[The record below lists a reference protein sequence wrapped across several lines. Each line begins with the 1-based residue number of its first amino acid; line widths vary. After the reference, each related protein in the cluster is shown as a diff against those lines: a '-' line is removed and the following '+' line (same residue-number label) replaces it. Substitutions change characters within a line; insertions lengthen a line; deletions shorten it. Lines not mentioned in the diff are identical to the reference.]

1 MRRMYQ
7 PKLKFKS
14 GMSLPMIFQE
24 ERAECGHACVAMIAH
39 FWGHKLDLNGLRRLS
54 QPSSRG
60 ITLRQIDHIFE
71 GLGFKTRAIRV
82 SLSELHLVKTPAV
95 LHWNMNHFVVLKK
108 VKHNKLIVHDP
119 AVGVRVCDW
128 DECHH
133 AFTGIVLEVDKAE
146 RFQAISGRSRLR
158 MGAILNTVTGLTR
171 ILGLLLLLSILI
183 ESMQLLNPLLVQYV
197 TDHVVGSNYLN
208 QLYTLGVGFC
218 LFALLQGLVEY
229 TRSHLVLYTTM
240 HMTESFTSN
249 VFNHLLSLPLSFF
262 EARDMGDIQS
272 KFQSIDHIKTKLS
285 TDFVQTILDGI
296 MIILTLSVMFLY
308 SYALASMVIVAMSI
322 YTLFIYI
329 SFREYKNQAVAAIA
343 LYAKSTSNFLETL
356 RAIVPIKCFLKER
369 LRFNSWRNHYIEAL
383 NHDISVTRLQ
393 IRYRILNQVLFH
405 FEHILVMC
413 VGADLVLDTRL
424 TIGMLL
430 AFLAYRQLLVSKFS
444 SFIKQVF
451 EYQLMTLQLD
461 RLNDLLCQDPEVL
474 PRGIGFIEQH
484 KATICLKNLSFQ
496 YSSQDKMILDNI
508 SFEIGAG
515 EKIAIIGPSGCGKS
529 TLLKLLMGLEQPS
542 AGDILVND
550 LPLRVFGL
558 QNFREVSASVMQDDS
573 LFTGSILENITFFSD
588 EANMDKI
595 YRVAQLV
602 CIHDAIL
609 AMPMGYQ
616 SLIGHMGSTMSGGQK
631 QRILLA
637 RALYQEPKILF
648 LDEATSHL
656 DVVAEQAINKA
667 LKTLQIT
674 QIMVAHRPE
683 TIKMADRII
692 DLSENSA

>member
-1 MRRMYQ
+1 
-7 PKLKFKS
+7 
-14 GMSLPMIFQE
+14 
-24 ERAECGHACVAMIAH
+24 
-39 FWGHKLDLNGLRRLS
+39 
-54 QPSSRG
+54 
-60 ITLRQIDHIFE
+60 
-71 GLGFKTRAIRV
+71 
-82 SLSELHLVKTPAV
+82 
-95 LHWNMNHFVVLKK
+95 
-108 VKHNKLIVHDP
+108 
-119 AVGVRVCDW
+119 
-128 DECHH
+128 
-133 AFTGIVLEVDKAE
+133 
-146 RFQAISGRSRLR
+146 
-158 MGAILNTVTGLTR
+158 
-171 ILGLLLLLSILI
+171 
-183 ESMQLLNPLLVQYV
+183 
-197 TDHVVGSNYLN
+197 
-208 QLYTLGVGFC
+208 
-218 LFALLQGLVEY
+218 
-229 TRSHLVLYTTM
+229 
-240 HMTESFTSN
+240 
-249 VFNHLLSLPLSFF
+249 
-262 EARDMGDIQS
+262 
-272 KFQSIDHIKTKLS
+272 
-285 TDFVQTILDGI
+285 
-296 MIILTLSVMFLY
+296 
-308 SYALASMVIVAMSI
+308 
-322 YTLFIYI
+322 
-329 SFREYKNQAVAAIA
+329 
-343 LYAKSTSNFLETL
+343 
-356 RAIVPIKCFLKER
+356 
-369 LRFNSWRNHYIEAL
+369 
-383 NHDISVTRLQ
+383 
-393 IRYRILNQVLFH
+393 
-405 FEHILVMC
+405 
-413 VGADLVLDTRL
+413 
-424 TIGMLL
+424 
-430 AFLAYRQLLVSKFS
+430 
-444 SFIKQVF
+444 
-451 EYQLMTLQLD
+451 
-461 RLNDLLCQDPEVL
+461 
-474 PRGIGFIEQH
+474 
-484 KATICLKNLSFQ
+484 
-496 YSSQDKMILDNI
+496 MILDNI